1 MIDRRLPSEPRT
13 EAAAYELLERLRWG
27 GGAPSCPHC
36 GAGGRSHYLA
46 PAAGTSR
53 PTRTGTRSERRVWKC
68 GACRRQFSVL
78 VGTVL
83 QGTRISVRTW
93 VAVAQAA
100 RGPEGSPTPGEVAR
114 RHGLSRDGAR
124 QLIRRLDLAF
134 QRRPVEAGDD
144 PLAAL
149 LRIPAA
155 EADRIR
161 AATPPRVRPRP
172 QLGPSA
178 DYGPDRQPGGC
189 VSPSKGRHPQLQR

>member
-1 MIDRRLPSEPRT
+1 L
-13 EAAAYELLERLRWG
+13 
-27 GGAPSCPHC
+27 
-36 GAGGRSHYLA
+36 
-46 PAAGTSR
+46 
-53 PTRTGTRSERRVWKC
+53 SERRVWKC

-93 VAVAQAA
+93 VAVARALGGPGAA
-100 RGPEGSPTPGEVAR
+100 RTPAEVAR
-114 RHGLSRDGAR
+114 DAGLGRGGAR
-124 QLIRRLDLAF
+124 QLIRRLELAF
-134 QRRPVEAGDD
+134 ERSPVTAGED

-155 EADRIR
+155 EAERIR

-178 DYGPDRQPGGC
+178 DYGRDAEAGGF
-189 VSPSKGRHPQLQR
+189 VSPPPGRRPQPQQ